1 MASTMMAKD
10 EVQDYGCNTRNG
22 IAAHYD
28 YAPFG
33 AVTRAISASA
43 VANSTFTINNPFR
56 FPSPNG
62 FGCIF
67 SSEYHDATLGLVYY
81 RERERTFHGHYRHYN
96 PIDGRWIS
104 RDPMENLH
112 HYRYPLCC

>member
-1 MASTMMAKD
+1 MASTMMAQD

-28 YAPFG
+28 
-33 AVTRAISASA
+33 
-43 VANSTFTINNPFR
+43 ANSFR
-56 FPSPNG
+56 FPSPG
-62 FGCIF
+62 GLGCIL
-67 SSEYHDATLGLVYY
+67 SSEYHDDTLGLVYY